1 MGKFTELLKT
11 ATKKGLQVEGN
22 QYMDTVDGLELYGE
36 EIVIRHFTFRNRLS
50 RSNKGSFMLFIIK
63 YTC

>member
-22 QYMDTVDGLELYGE
+22 YYMDPVDKLELYGE
-36 EIVIRHFTFRNRLS
+36 EIVIQGEITSAKSLAEVCFKYFTP
-50 RSNKGSFMLFIIK
+50 
-63 YTC
+63 